1 MLSTKCKA
9 QTDSQEYQATEHKAT
24 TDYDKFC
31 EPARSTGRI
40 ETADNQSWLYIRST
54 SKQATDR
61 FSKDSWHR

>member
-9 QTDSQEYQATEHKAT
+9 QTDSQEYHATEHKAT
-24 TDYDKFC
+24 TDYDKLC

-40 ETADNQSWLYIRST
+40 ERADNQSWLYIRSS